1 MPLFERARAYLSAM
15 ISPTKPDGGGM
26 GWSGGAPIFLSPTP
40 PSRGA
45 LQLSVNPEGAFAL
58 DAYAAAIKVIAEDV
72 AKLPIVVKESYR
84 NPKTNAT
91 EHRRIETG
99 AAVLLTR
106 APNPEMNPFEF
117 KALML
122 RWKLGWGNAYAA
134 IMRSA
139 SGAPVA
145 LQPVHPWR
153 VEVERDP
160 AGVLYYDVWNDG
172 QGRVRVERGDMI
184 HLKNYSLDGM
194 VGLSMAQLAATT
206 IATGLAQEMHA
217 DRFFS
222 NGGRPGGVLEH
233 PSKPSPDAM
242 ERLAKD
248 WSDKFG
254 GGNAYRTAVLAE
266 GMKFHSI
273 AMPNTDAQFLESRR
287 FTVEQIARW
296 FRISPSKLQ
305 DLSRATL
312 TNIEEMGRSHL
323 EDCLES
329 HLVEFAEE
337 LSAKLLRAGRTATF
351 DTSRMTRGKGVERAQ
366 FYNAGIMGGF
376 LTVND
381 VREAENLNP
390 FDSDMANAP
399 LVQGAIVPLESI
411 GQVEHTEPTEG
422 ASEAVTGAATVDKR
436 VVGNGTL
443 AARAQLLTTN
453 GANGHG

>member
-26 GWSGGAPIFLSPTP
+26 GWSGGAPIYLSPTP

-58 DAYAAAIKVIAEDV
+58 DAYAGAIKVIAEDV
-72 AKLPIVVKESYR
+72 ANLPIVVKEAY
-84 NPKTNAT
+84 TNQRT
-91 EHRRIETG
+91 KGIEHRRIESG

-106 APNPEMNPFEF
+106 APSTEMTPFEF
-117 KALML
+117 KSLL
-122 RWKLGWGNAYAA
+122 IRWKLGWGNAYAA

-153 VEVERDP
+153 VEVERDA

-222 NGGRPGGVLEH
+222 NGGRIGGVLEH
-233 PSKPSPDAM
+233 PSKLSA
-242 ERLAKD
+242 EAQTRLMAD
-248 WSDKFG
+248 WESKYG
-254 GGNAYRTAVLAE
+254 AGNAYRTAVLAE
-266 GMKFHSI
+266 GMKYSAI
-273 AMPNTDAQFLESRR
+273 SMPNTDAQFLESRR
-287 FTVEQIARW
+287 FTVEQVARW
-296 FRISPSKLQ
+296 FRISPAKLQ

-312 TNIEEMGRSHL
+312 TNIEEMNRSHL
-323 EDCLES
+323 GDCLKA
-329 HLVEFAEE
+329 HLTEFAEE
-337 LSAKLLRAGRTATF
+337 LTRKLLAVGQKAVF
-351 DTSRMTRGKGVERAQ
+351 DTSELTRGRGVERAT
-366 FYNAGIMGGF
+366 FNNSGIMGGW
-376 LTVND
+376 LSINE

-390 FDSDMANAP
+390 FDSPLANVP
-399 LVQGAIVPLESI
+399 LVQGAIVPLDRVGTAEN
-411 GQVEHTEPTEG
+411 EEPPETAPG
-422 ASEAVTGAATVDKR
+422 STATSDKR
-436 VVGNGTL
+436 AVGNGTL
-443 AARAQLLTTN
+443 AARAQLLTN